1 MNFLTLRAVA
11 TALLLGT
18 VSVGAAAPAFAQT
31 ALPAAVGRPLQEART
46 LADSGR
52 YREAMARVD
61 AAAGA
66 AKSANENRVVEQ
78 MRQYVAVKSGDASIG
93 GALGAKA
100 KFAADAAARRWRE
113 VIAGGEAL
121 RKLNALDTQSMLVV
135 AQAHY
140 SLNDPKACMSYIRS
154 NRLGGETAL
163 ALLQRCAYDAG
174 DEATQRSALEQL
186 VTATGK
192 PEHWKNL
199 LRLAER
205 SRGLSDHN
213 TLDILRLKA
222 MTGSYNGADDV
233 MLHAQMAIQLKMAAE
248 GKAVVE
254 KGVADKL
261 LPANDRTN
269 RLLKLATDRV
279 NENAAGAAKAL
290 AAANSAPEGDALVA
304 IGEDMIGQGKAK
316 EAIAVIQ
323 SGIAKKPKDMAN
335 AQIRLGSAYLAAGQ
349 KPQALKAF
357 QAAVAAKGDE
367 RTTMVAQLYVTYAR
381 R

>member
-1 MNFLTLRAVA
+1 MNVRNLRAVV
-11 TALLLGT
+11 TALLLGAAA
-18 VSVGAAAPAFAQT
+18 VGAASPAFAQT
-31 ALPAAVGRPLQEART
+31 VSAAVGRPLQEART

-52 YREAMARVD
+52 YREAMARID
-61 AAAGA
+61 AAAAA
-66 AKSANENRVVEQ
+66 AKSSHENNTVNQ

-100 KFAADAAARRWRE
+100 KFAADANAGRWRE
-113 VIAGGEAL
+113 VIAGGDAL
-121 RKLNALDTQSMLVV
+121 RKLNSLDSQSMLVI

-140 SLNDPKACMSYIRS
+140 RLNDPKGCMAYIRS

-163 ALLQRCAYDAG
+163 ALLQRCAFDAG

-186 VTATGK
+186 VGTTGK
-192 PEHWKNL
+192 PQHWKDL

-213 TLDILRLKA
+213 TLDILRLKGL
-222 MTGSYNGADDV
+222 TGSYNGDDDIT
-233 MLHAQMAIQLKMAAE
+233 LHVQMALQLKQAAE
-248 GKAVVE
+248 GKALLD
-254 KGVADKL
+254 KSLADKT
-261 LPANDRTN
+261 LPTNDRNN
-269 RLLKLATDRV
+269 RLVTLANTRV
-279 NENAAGAAKAL
+279 AENAKNAAQTL
-290 AAANSAPEGDALVA
+290 AAANSAKEGDGLVA

-316 EAIAVIQ
+316 EAIAIIQ
-323 SGIAKKPKDMAN
+323 SGIAKGVKDVAN

-349 KPQALKAF
+349 KPQALRAF

-367 RTTMVAQLYVTYAR
+367 KTTMVAQLYVTYAR